1 MTYKELYSFINESLR
16 DAGIPETDSES
27 GIILREIAGI
37 DKTALMAH
45 PDDVVSEDIIGHVKD
60 VIDRRLL
67 REPLQY
73 ILGKWNFMGLDFIV
87 EPSTLIPRPD
97 TETLVECAMQHLH
110 DGMRI
115 LDLCTGTGC
124 VLISLLHYSNECT
137 GVGSDISPEAVDL
150 AARNARHI
158 LENKI
163 ISSGYGVSDT
173 GKIISSGY
181 GVSDPGSMISGDNSP
196 ECFSFVCGDLY
207 TPIDGVFDI
216 IVSNPPYIPSEVIGG
231 LEPEVRDFEP
241 VDALDGGTDGLYLIR
256 QIAKGVNDHLIK
268 GGWLL
273 CEIGYDQG
281 ASAAKIFEEA
291 GLREVEVIRDLAGN
305 DRVVCGMRPIMDAK
319 E

>member
-1 MTYKELYSFINESLR
+1 MTYKELYSFINESLT

-124 VLISLLHYSNECT
+124 VLISLLHYSNDCT
-137 GVGSDISPEAVDL
+137 GVGSDISPEATDL
-150 AARNARHI
+150 AERNARR
-158 LENKI
+158 LLGNKI
-163 ISSGYGVSDT
+163 ISSGYCCSEPDGVISGSDT
-173 GKIISSGY
+173 A
-181 GVSDPGSMISGDNSP
+181 DNSV

-216 IVSNPPYIPSEVIGG
+216 IVSNPPYIPSEVIEG

-241 VDALDGGTDGLYLIR
+241 VAALDGGTDGLDLIR
-256 QIAKGVNDHLIK
+256 RIVTGANDHLIK

-273 CEIGYDQG
+273 CEIGFDQG
-281 ASAAKIFEEA
+281 VSAARIYEEA
-291 GLREVEVIRDLAGN
+291 GFIEVEVIRDLAGN
-305 DRVVCGMRPIMDAK
+305 DRVVCGMRPIMDANR
-319 E
+319 

>member
-1 MTYKELYSFINESLR
+1 MTYKELYSFINESLT

-37 DKTALMAH
+37 DKTALMVH
-45 PDDVVSEDIIGHVKD
+45 PDAVAEEDAVRRVND

-124 VLISLLHYSNECT
+124 VLISLLHYSNDCT
-137 GVGSDISPEAVDL
+137 GVGSDISPTATDL
-150 AARNARHI
+150 AERNARR
-158 LENKI
+158 LLGNKI
-163 ISSGYGVSDT
+163 VSSGYCCSEPDGVISGSDT
-173 GKIISSGY
+173 A
-181 GVSDPGSMISGDNSP
+181 DNSV

-216 IVSNPPYIPSEVIGG
+216 IVSNPPYIPSEVIER

-241 VDALDGGTDGLYLIR
+241 VAALDGGADGLDLIR
-256 QIAKGVNDHLIK
+256 RIVTGANDHLIK

-273 CEIGYDQG
+273 CEIGFDQG
-281 ASAAKIFEEA
+281 VSAARIYEEA
-291 GLREVEVIRDLAGN
+291 GFIEVEVIRDLAGN
-305 DRVVCGMRPIMDAK
+305 DRVVCGMRPIVDANR
-319 E
+319 

>member
-1 MTYKELYSFINESLR
+1 MTYKELYSFINESLT

-37 DKTALMAH
+37 DKTALMVH

-124 VLISLLHYSNECT
+124 VLISLLHYSNDCT
-137 GVGSDISPEAVDL
+137 GVGSDISPAAADL
-150 AARNARHI
+150 AERNAGLI
-158 LENKI
+158 LER
-163 ISSGYGVSDT
+163 D
-173 GKIISSGY
+173 
-181 GVSDPGSMISGDNSP
+181 
-196 ECFSFVCGDLY
+196 CFSFVCGDLY
-207 TPIDGVFDI
+207 TPIDGDFDI
-216 IVSNPPYIPSEVIGG
+216 IVSNPPYIPSEVIEG

-241 VDALDGGTDGLYLIR
+241 VAALDGGTDGLDLVRRIVTG
-256 QIAKGVNDHLIK
+256 ANDHLIK

-273 CEIGYDQG
+273 CEIGFDQG
-281 ASAAKIFEEA
+281 VSTMRIFEEA
-291 GLREVEVIRDLAGN
+291 GFIEVEVIKDLAGN
-305 DRVVCGMRPIMDAK
+305 DRVVCGMRPIMDA
-319 E
+319 

>member
-124 VLISLLHYSNECT
+124 VLISLLHYSNDCT
-137 GVGSDISPEAVDL
+137 GVGSDISPEVTDL
-150 AARNARHI
+150 AERNARR
-158 LENKI
+158 LLGNKI
-163 ISSGYGVSDT
+163 ISSGYCCSEHDGVISGSDT
-173 GKIISSGY
+173 A
-181 GVSDPGSMISGDNSP
+181 DNSV

-216 IVSNPPYIPSEVIGG
+216 IVSNPPYIPSEVIEG

-241 VDALDGGTDGLYLIR
+241 VAALDGGTDGLDLIR
-256 QIAKGVNDHLIK
+256 RIVTGANDHLIK

-273 CEIGYDQG
+273 CEIGFDQG
-281 ASAAKIFEEA
+281 VSAARIYEEA
-291 GLREVEVIRDLAGN
+291 GFIEVEVIRDLAGN
-305 DRVVCGMRPIMDAK
+305 DRVVCGMRPIVDANR
-319 E
+319 